1 MAPNARKFLLLTMA
15 ILQAGCA
22 ELNLTA
28 SQEQAPIESREPVVI
43 SAGDSNEGTP
53 AKVDPDGAKQALPA
67 SEVISI
73 SPLETNEIGAPE
85 PIDTTSNTATAQTA
99 LPGEIE
105 SSDATQ
111 QLLADARRSFVTG
124 DLANAEAI
132 TNRGLRIAPQ
142 DPALWI
148 QLAKIRLGQKS
159 YGEAI
164 SLGERAQVLAEDNL
178 AAQIDA
184 LQVIATAERARGN
197 PARAA
202 EVEKQALSLKG
213 RLGRY

>member
-1 MAPNARKFLLLTMA
+1 MMSNARKYSTLLLM
-15 ILQAGCA
+15 LLLVGCA
-22 ELNLTA
+22 QLDFTA
-28 SQEQAPIESREPVVI
+28 SQDQAPIESRQPVITATKDEQDPLVNESEV
-43 SAGDSNEGTP
+43 SAQGQEN
-53 AKVDPDGAKQALPA
+53 
-67 SEVISI
+67 EVISI
-73 SPLETNEIGAPE
+73 SPLDNDGVGALE
-85 PIDTTSNTATAQTA
+85 PIDETPA
-99 LPGEIE
+99 LMPGRKLEPQRTE

-164 SLGERAQVLAEDNL
+164 SLAERAQVLAENNL
-178 AAQIDA
+178 AAQVDA

-197 PARAA
+197 AARAS
-202 EVEKQALSLKG
+202 EVEKQARELKG
-213 RLGRY
+213 RLDRY

>member
-1 MAPNARKFLLLTMA
+1 MMSNARKYSTLLLM
-15 ILQAGCA
+15 LLLVGCA
-22 ELNLTA
+22 QLDFTA
-28 SQEQAPIESREPVVI
+28 SQDQAPIESRQPVITATKDEQDPLVNESKV
-43 SAGDSNEGTP
+43 SAQGQEN
-53 AKVDPDGAKQALPA
+53 
-67 SEVISI
+67 EVISI
-73 SPLETNEIGAPE
+73 SPLDNDGVGALE
-85 PIDTTSNTATAQTA
+85 PIDETPA
-99 LPGEIE
+99 LMPGRKLEPQRTE

-164 SLGERAQVLAEDNL
+164 SLAERAQVLAENNL
-178 AAQIDA
+178 AAQVDA

-197 PARAA
+197 AARAS
-202 EVEKQALSLKG
+202 EVEKQARELKG
-213 RLGRY
+213 RLDRY